1 MEHRVEEATSMQER
15 ESAKRAVEEALAQE
29 REKIS
34 ILTNEVEEM
43 KVRPPCSTYVSL
55 EVWNSTK
62 LDGFKDCIIHCLR

>member
-1 MEHRVEEATSMQER
+1 MEHRVEEATAMQER

-43 KVRPPCSTYVSL
+43 KVL
-55 EVWNSTK
+55 LHMLN
-62 LDGFKDCIIHCLR
+62 LCIIRSSGQYNI